1 MKIENPYYSTSSLP
15 TYTHIYWQDDEIHV
29 SSLSLLLK
37 KKMKTTG
44 HHFATNTSPTLL
56 STHTHTQ
63 SPTGPTNRQT
73 AKAVLFVV
81 TNTAAQDRVFLET
94 TASQFP
100 PSLPSPYLPEVRYR
114 GNTRNFSQTVLQAAH
129 DLEKRKKKANAT
141 KPNQAAD
148 DSPDL
153 TTPNQQQGNREK
165 KKRKKEWPTWGKVA
179 RICSRRAGYVPFQL
193 PCEYTWGGNV
203 QSLAVARG

>member
-56 STHTHTQ
+56 STHTK
-63 SPTGPTNRQT
+63 SPTGQTNRQT
-73 AKAVLFVV
+73 AKALLFVV

-100 PSLPSPYLPEVRYR
+100 PSLPLPRYR

-129 DLEKRKKKANAT
+129 DLEKRKKKKANAT

-148 DSPDL
+148 DSSDL

-165 KKRKKEWPTWGKVA
+165 KKRKKEKSTWGKVA

-203 QSLAVARG
+203 QRLVVARG

>member
-37 KKMKTTG
+37 KMKMKTTG
-44 HHFATNTSPTLL
+44 YHFATNTSPTLL
-56 STHTHTQ
+56 STHTHTK
-63 SPTGPTNRQT
+63 SPTGQTNRQT

-100 PSLPSPYLPEVRYR
+100 PSLPLP
-114 GNTRNFSQTVLQAAH
+114 TV
-129 DLEKRKKKANAT
+129 
-141 KPNQAAD
+141 
-148 DSPDL
+148 
-153 TTPNQQQGNREK
+153 
-165 KKRKKEWPTWGKVA
+165 GKVQ
-179 RICSRRAGYVPFQL
+179 R
-193 PCEYTWGGNV
+193 
-203 QSLAVARG
+203 

>member
-29 SSLSLLLK
+29 SLLSLLS

-56 STHTHTQ
+56 STHTHTKTPPGQ
-63 SPTGPTNRQT
+63 TNRQT
-73 AKAVLFVV
+73 AKVVLFVV

-94 TASQFP
+94 TASQFS
-100 PSLPSPYLPEVRYR
+100 PSLPLPRYR
-114 GNTRNFSQTVLQAAH
+114 GNTRNFSPTVLQAAH
-129 DLEKRKKKANAT
+129 DLEKKKKKKGKCNQTRLLMIHPISPHQTNNKEIEKRKKK
-141 KPNQAAD
+141 K
-148 DSPDL
+148 
-153 TTPNQQQGNREK
+153 EK
-165 KKRKKEWPTWGKVA
+165 PTWGKVA

-193 PCEYTWGGNV
+193 PCEYTWGVKRPSFGGGKGMNE
-203 QSLAVARG
+203 